1 MTSTE
6 DEPDTQLVTEH
17 LFVIADD
24 DVLDYHLVHKAQEL
38 IIGYLGGQL
47 NSGYCARNSKNNSVC
62 IFPAHTLH
70 VQCIASSQFFSL
82 SKAGRS
88 KSSQAEI
95 PEQRMQTVWCQQ
107 T

>member
-24 DVLDYHLVHKAQEL
+24 DVLYYHSVHKAQEL

-47 NSGYCARNSKNNSVC
+47 QMKIKKLDGVTDGCAAQYKSCHRIGDLSCRLWIPDAEK
-62 IFPAHTLH
+62 
-70 VQCIASSQFFSL
+70 FFSKPHML
-82 SKAGRS
+82 KGKGCCWS
-88 KSSQAEI
+88 
-95 PEQRMQTVWCQQ
+95 
-107 T
+107 